1 MIVIYYTGMNKMN
14 KELFMRN
21 LGGGEG
27 KLPYT
32 HIVTCQAKLDQS
44 PRSFGA
50 TRPEDISPST
60 VDNLNILSLTSGEGQ
75 DNTGLATLE
84 EIQNNYYLARLD
96 TGEYFGRSSFGNLWR
111 VYWLKT
117 VFTKD
122 DVGKTIPIWL
132 STTPPLGCKASN
144 NAIFFYKEVA

>member
-1 MIVIYYTGMNKMN
+1 MIVICYIGMNKMN

-21 LGGGEG
+21 LGEG
-27 KLPYT
+27 RGNLPST

-50 TRPEDISPST
+50 ISPEDISPST

-84 EIQNNYYLARLD
+84 EIHNNYYLARSD
-96 TGEYFGRSSFGNLWR
+96 TGEYFGFSTFANLWR
-111 VYWLKT
+111 ILWVKT
-117 VFTKD
+117 VFTKE

-132 STTPPLGCKASN
+132 ATTLPPWYNDHGHSN
-144 NAIFFYKEVA
+144 GGEQIG